1 MMQPFEPP
9 GELMALLEL
18 RPRCEG
24 IEGIRG
30 GDAAPTG
37 VTGSVKSA
45 QCQTN
50 HFGDRA
56 RSRAVA

>member
-1 MMQPFEPP
+1 M
-9 GELMALLEL
+9 GLWEL

-37 VTGSVKSA
+37 AGVCDGGWWVL
-45 QCQTN
+45 
-50 HFGDRA
+50 
-56 RSRAVA
+56 